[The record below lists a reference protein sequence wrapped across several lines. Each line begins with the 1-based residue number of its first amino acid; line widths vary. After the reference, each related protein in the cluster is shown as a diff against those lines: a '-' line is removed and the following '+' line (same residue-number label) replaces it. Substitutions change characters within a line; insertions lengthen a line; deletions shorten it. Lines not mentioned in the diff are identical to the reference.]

1 METGPA
7 HPFLLLF
14 KGCVPEYD
22 PVMDAKLFAYLS
34 YPDAP
39 AALEWLERVG
49 FDVVRRQDGPSGQV
63 LHAEVRLGDAV
74 LMVASD
80 DAEYQ
85 RPGLV
90 GRSTGQGLYLLV
102 DDVDDFY
109 RKAVAAGG
117 TSVIE
122 PESTE
127 WGARRARV
135 LDPQGQEWSAGT
147 YEPGVVP

>member
-1 METGPA
+1 
-7 HPFLLLF
+7 
-14 KGCVPEYD
+14 
-22 PVMDAKLFAYLS
+22 MDAKLFAYLS

-39 AALEWLERVG
+39 AALDWLRRVG
-49 FDVVRRQDGPSGQV
+49 FDVVRRQAGAGGEV
-63 LHAEVRLGDAV
+63 LHAEVRLGDVV

-85 RPGLV
+85 RPGLI
-90 GRSTGQGLYLLV
+90 GRSTGRGLYLLV

-147 YEPGVVP
+147 YEPGLAP

>member
-1 METGPA
+1 MN
-7 HPFLLLF
+7 
-14 KGCVPEYD
+14 
-22 PVMDAKLFAYLS
+22 AKLFAYLS

-39 AALEWLERVG
+39 AALEWMGRVG
-49 FDVVRRQDGPSGQV
+49 FDVVHRQDGASGRV

-74 LMVASD
+74 LMVSSH

-85 RPGLV
+85 RPALV
-90 GRSTGQGLYLLV
+90 GRSTGQGLYLLI
-102 DDVDDFY
+102 DDVDVFY
-109 RKAVAAGG
+109 RNAIAAGG

-135 LDPQGQEWSAGT
+135 LDPQGYEWSAGT
-147 YEPGVVP
+147 YEPGVIP

>member
-1 METGPA
+1 LKPGKSLPI
-7 HPFLLLF
+7 LLF
-14 KGCVPEYD
+14 KGWVPVYD
-22 PVMDAKLFAYLS
+22 PAVDAKLFAYLS
-34 YPDAP
+34 YPHAP
-39 AALEWLERVG
+39 AALDWMERVG
-49 FDVVRRQDGPSGQV
+49 FHVVRRQDGASGQV
-63 LHAEVRLGDAV
+63 LHAEVRLGDVV

-85 RPGLV
+85 RPRLI
-90 GRSTGQGLYLLV
+90 GRSTGQGLYLLL

-109 RKAVAAGG
+109 RRALAAGG

-147 YEPGVVP
+147 YEPGVAP

>member
-1 METGPA
+1 MT
-7 HPFLLLF
+7 
-14 KGCVPEYD
+14 
-22 PVMDAKLFAYLS
+22 AKLFAYLS

-39 AALEWLERVG
+39 AALEWMERVG
-49 FDVVRRQDGPSGQV
+49 FAVVSRQDGAAGKV
-63 LHAEVRLGDAV
+63 VHAEVRLGDAV

-80 DAEYQ
+80 DAGYE
-85 RPGLV
+85 RPALHGQ
-90 GRSTGQGLYLLV
+90 STGQGLYLLLE
-102 DDVDDFY
+102 DVDGFY
-109 RKAVAAGG
+109 RSALAAGA

-147 YEPGVVP
+147 YEPGVTGT